1 MHLALLSARLLLEL
15 FGGVIVVA
23 LISLEGWIILQLL
36 PQQGRLLLRLEAA
49 EAQVAAGRTAVQLD
63 GTTGST
69 LAQRA
74 DAIRALVDQAEGMPA
89 LRVLPV
95 AALANSNGPEAS
107 SSPNSHVDPAVGA
120 RTTTVGDAVERG
132 TYALMRKGQLNARL
146 NTQLLLAHVL
156 GVKWQTLDA
165 QCELSLAQ
173 EQEFLRLLERC
184 GDDEPL
190 DYLVPEP
197 VDILIANLPYLGT
210 NEFDM
215 VVPVVRENEPHL
227 ALFGGPNGLELL
239 QRFFVE
245 AQQLRMLRD
254 KAVVLL
260 EIDFRHRE
268 MLTAQLHE
276 IWPQAIVSFG
286 KDCFGVDRVLQVYL

>member
-1 MHLALLSARLLLEL
+1 
-15 FGGVIVVA
+15 
-23 LISLEGWIILQLL
+23 
-36 PQQGRLLLRLEAA
+36 
-49 EAQVAAGRTAVQLD
+49 
-63 GTTGST
+63 
-69 LAQRA
+69 
-74 DAIRALVDQAEGMPA
+74 
-89 LRVLPV
+89 
-95 AALANSNGPEAS
+95 
-107 SSPNSHVDPAVGA
+107 
-120 RTTTVGDAVERG
+120 
-132 TYALMRKGQLNARL
+132 LNARL
-146 NTQLLLAHVL
+146 NTQLLLAYVL

-190 DYLVPEP
+190 DYLVGHTEFYGLDFLVDKRVLIPRAETARLAEAAISAVQHMLHAGRTPLVAEIGTGSGAIAITLAVEEPRLAYLYATDVSADALEVASLNCQRHRVEQRIRLLHGDLLAPLPEP

-245 AQQLRMLRD
+245 AQQLRILRD

-276 IWPQAIVSFG
+276 IWPQAAVSFS